1 MFIKIKDVMTKDVV
15 TIREDSTIYDAL
27 TTLRD
32 HNITGLPVVSEDRQL
47 IGIVSEKDLLKLMYI
62 TKKSKP
68 VVKEVMTKNVKCF
81 DENDSLIDL
90 AECLMKENFRR
101 IPILSEKK
109 LVGIVSR
116 KDVIKILIEYRV
128 SDK

>member
-1 MFIKIKDVMTKDVV
+1 MTKDVV